1 MVKVSVIV
9 PIYNSEK
16 YLKKCIDSLVNQTL
30 SDMEFILINDG
41 STDSSDEIIKSY
53 NDSRIKYFKRSNYG
67 IGATRNFGI
76 DHSSGEFIG
85 FLDSDD
91 YVKHDMFEKMYNE
104 CVSKN
109 LDIVVCDH
117 FILEHDKVDE
127 LKFIDFGITSLND
140 SPNLLLDINLAPWNK
155 LYKKSLFDNTTYYPE
170 GIKYEDTPWV
180 AKMMSRAKRIGKLNE
195 CLYYY
200 IIHNN
205 SQTTVIDERVFD
217 IFKIT
222 DLLFKELGDNDY
234 IRSSVDDLVIYL
246 ITKYTISQ
254 RYLNDKKNRDKFID
268 YAFDYLN
275 KKIPNFK
282 KSDYFNRRNKLKGFI
297 EKNKILTK
305 IHCDLYSIFKKQS
318 DSVEFTL

>member
-30 SDMEFILINDG
+30 ADMEFILINDG
-41 STDSSDEIIKSY
+41 STDSSDSIINSY
-53 NDSRIKYFKRSNYG
+53 NDSRIRYFKRTNHG

-76 DHSSGEFIG
+76 DHASGEFIG

-91 YVKHDMFEKMYNE
+91 YVESDMYEKLYNK
-104 CVSKN
+104 CKNQN
-109 LDIVVCDH
+109 LDIVICDH
-117 FILEHDKVDE
+117 YIECGNNKDV
-127 LKFIDFGITSLND
+127 LKFIDFDVTCLDD

-155 LYKKSLFDNTTYYPE
+155 IYSKKIFSSDTYYPV
-170 GIKYEDTPWV
+170 GVKYEDTPWV
-180 AKMMSRAKRIGKLNE
+180 ALIMSRASRIGKLNE
-195 CLYYY
+195 PLYHY
-200 IIHNN
+200 IVHDN

-222 DLLFKELGDNDY
+222 DLLFKDLGSNDK
-234 IRSSVDDLVIYL
+234 IKSSVDDLVTYL

-254 RYLNDKKNRDKFID
+254 RYLKSKKDRDKFID

-282 KSDYFNRRNKLKGFI
+282 KCNYFKKRNKLKGFI
-297 EKNKILTK
+297 EKSKFLTK
-305 IHCDLYSIFKKQS
+305 IHCDLYSIFKK
-318 DSVEFTL
+318 

>member
-30 SDMEFILINDG
+30 ADMEFILINDG
-41 STDSSDEIIKSY
+41 STDSSDSIINSY
-53 NDSRIKYFKRSNYG
+53 NDSRIRYFKRTNHG

-76 DHSSGEFIG
+76 DHASGEFIG

-91 YVKHDMFEKMYNE
+91 YVESDMYEKMYNK
-104 CVSKN
+104 CKNQN
-109 LDIVVCDH
+109 LDIVICDH
-117 FILEHDKVDE
+117 YIECGNNKDV
-127 LKFIDFGITSLND
+127 LKFIDFDVTCLDD

-155 LYKKSLFDNTTYYPE
+155 IYSKKIFSSDTYYPV
-170 GIKYEDTPWV
+170 GVKYEDTPWV
-180 AKMMSRAKRIGKLNE
+180 ALMMSRASRIGKLNE
-195 CLYYY
+195 PLYHY
-200 IIHNN
+200 IVHDN

-222 DLLFKELGDNDY
+222 DLLFKDLGNNSN
-234 IRSSVDDLVIYL
+234 IKSSVDDLVIYL

-254 RYLNDKKNRDKFID
+254 RYLKSKMDRDKFID

-275 KKIPNFK
+275 KKIPDFKRCNYFK
-282 KSDYFNRRNKLKGFI
+282 KRNKLKGFI
-297 EKNKILTK
+297 EKSRFLTK
-305 IHCDLYSIFKKQS
+305 IHCDLYSIFKK
-318 DSVEFTL
+318 

>member
-53 NDSRIKYFKRSNYG
+53 DDSRIKYFKRTNHG

-76 DHSSGEFIG
+76 DHASGEFIG

-91 YVKHDMFEKMYNE
+91 YVEPDMYEKMYNE
-104 CVSKN
+104 CINKN

-117 FILEHDKVDE
+117 YIESGSNSSILN
-127 LKFIDFGITSLND
+127 FIDFGVTSLND
-140 SPNLLLDINLAPWNK
+140 CPNLLLDINLAPWNK
-155 LYKKSLFDNTTYYPE
+155 IYNKKIFNSDTYYPV

-180 AKMMSRAKRIGKLNE
+180 ALMFSRASKIGKLNE
-195 CLYYY
+195 PLYHY
-200 IIHNN
+200 IVHGN

-222 DLLFKELGDNDY
+222 DLLFKDLGSNDK
-234 IRSSVDDLVIYL
+234 IKSSVDDLVIYL

-254 RYLNDKKNRDKFID
+254 RYLKNKKDRDRFID
-268 YAFDYLN
+268 YAFAYLN
-275 KKIPNFK
+275 KNIPDFKRSNYFK
-282 KSDYFNRRNKLKGFI
+282 KRNKLKGFI
-297 EKNKILTK
+297 EKSKFLTK
-305 IHCDLYSIFKKQS
+305 IHCDLYSIFKK
-318 DSVEFTL
+318 